1 MNTKSPQFW
10 EWEHTPEKKEKKKPI
25 EQKITKPNQWF
36 KFEWKR
42 KKISNYTKKKI
53 GWRIEN
59 VDHLF
64 IRFVYNDK
72 ENGKID
78 WKYINKTSINLTV
91 AIQKQEIWGR
101 ITTIMCRLAKKKQQQ
116 QQKIQENLDLY
127 EIHVNLYLHWRN
139 VLSFDL
145 LRWRRFFFCIHSFFR
160 FYNVCRFRWIHID
173 SYVDTNFMRFCDIYL
188 YAIQF
193 ARIQR
198 EYVSDEKH
206 RNHCKNA
213 VISLNSLYGYELSV
227 RFSVRI
233 RCVFLTL
240 SMILIAKNV
249 SLFVNR
255 TVRCGVSV
263 WLKSLTAPC

>member
-1 MNTKSPQFW
+1 MRAHTRKKRKEKTNRTKNYETKSVIQIW
-10 EWEHTPEKKEKKKPI
+10 MKEK
-25 EQKITKPNQWF
+25 ENF
-36 KFEWKR
+36 KLH
-42 KKISNYTKKKI
+42 KKKI

-213 VISLNSLYGYELSV
+213 VISLNLCMVMNCLWDFESELD
-227 RFSVRI
+227 
-233 RCVFLTL
+233 VFFWHFRW
-240 SMILIAKNV
+240 S
-249 SLFVNR
+249 
-255 TVRCGVSV
+255 
-263 WLKSLTAPC
+263 